1 MKSKRWIRGLIVM
14 AVVGTAVMAA
24 LAQKPAPQKKRVVDG
39 GYVRVVSV
47 SDTPCSFNFELKFHH
62 APWGARQKIPKKGEL
77 PPGQASNWIHVP
89 DLAKGGVVTVLVS
102 SSIPVTNHAEVA
114 RVEFASEA
122 STNAILR
129 SLPVT
134 DGPAIMECSKAMF
147 QSVDDLKSDA
157 EIGAALLADVKRMIF
172 KGKAPR
178 LFPTGYPG
186 GHASMYEAGR
196 LLGFNAIHRPA
207 GQGRDMVERYGYKYI
222 YTFSHLLG
230 AFGQGYG
237 YDRDKNAKQAELAGD
252 LWKKAGLLEN
262 VYFISVRDEADL
274 DVAKSVKTPLCAKA
288 SAVPNEWSQILK
300 RAGVTPE
307 ALMRPDN
314 KAPAGLDPMSSNYW
328 TYVVGFTGDEKEVHR
343 QGVYD
348 TMKVAQAVWPT
359 RFANASEAF
368 HTTFGS
374 NVLIVANNHINTYT
388 KDNFSG
394 LDPWMIYSRQRCL
407 DVPQSCDYW
416 IGIPQQEE
424 FLIDLMR
431 CAGRPHDKPVDA
443 MMQAQSS
450 YQVQTARSLKLRAL
464 SAVGA
469 GARSLSFYEW
479 GPRYMATE
487 NWYDG
492 DRERLRVIGEINH
505 AVGWVEDI
513 VLKGRPAPA
522 RIAILYSRPSEL
534 WDRLAPSE
542 GIADPRDYTCTRRI
556 LYHALRGLQQP
567 VEMIQDEVLPA
578 EQGINIDQYAC
589 IFMSQ
594 RCITAKGADL
604 LLDWV
609 RRGGTLIGII
619 ACGQFDELE
628 QPWDKMS
635 SAFGLK
641 SWKVSP
647 IPKGEY
653 GELEMAGIRFGHMK
667 ARIEVSD
674 AKVLMKFA
682 DGSPA
687 VTEKT
692 LGKGRLIY
700 SAWSPGAA
708 YEAGRTMTNDVM
720 VGLSEAVLPV
730 VASWIRPAG
739 IPVCEAVPSAV
750 SARLIQSPVGAAVF
764 LINTTGAGRV
774 DKVRVTLHGI
784 AVKSVESLECG
795 KVPFTSEGD
804 GVVVELPMGLTD
816 ILRISTL

>member
-1 MKSKRWIRGLIVM
+1 MKFKRWMPGLIVM
-14 AVVGTAVMAA
+14 AVAGTVVAA
-24 LAQKPAPQKKRVVDG
+24 AIVRKADG

-62 APWGARQKIPKKGEL
+62 APWAARQKIPKKGLL

-89 DLAKGGVVTVLVS
+89 DLAKGVVTVLLS
-102 SSIPVTNHAEVA
+102 SAIPGTNHAEVA

-129 SLPVT
+129 TMPIADEPVLV
-134 DGPAIMECSKAMF
+134 ECSKAMF
-147 QSVDDLKSDA
+147 QTSDDLKSDA

-207 GQGRDMVERYGYKYI
+207 GQGRELVERYGYTYI
-222 YTFSHLLG
+222 YTYSHLVG
-230 AFGQGYG
+230 T
-237 YDRDKNAKQAELAGD
+237 AKQAEQVAD
-252 LWKKAGLLEN
+252 LWKKAGVLQN
-262 VYFISVRDEADL
+262 VYFISLRDEAYL
-274 DVAKSVKTPLCAKA
+274 DVATSVKKPLCAKA
-288 SAVPNEWSQILK
+288 YADPLGWSQILK
-300 RAGVTPE
+300 RAGVPPE

-314 KAPAGLDPMSSNYW
+314 KAPAGLDPLSSNYW
-328 TYVVGFTGDEKEVHR
+328 TYVVGFTGDEKEAHR

-348 TMKVAQAVWPT
+348 TMKVAQAIWPT
-359 RFANASEAF
+359 RFANANESF
-368 HTTFGS
+368 HAALGS
-374 NVLIVANNHINTYT
+374 NVLTVANNHINTYI

-394 LDPWMIYSRQRCL
+394 IDPWMIYSRQRCL

-416 IGIPQQEE
+416 IGFPQQEE

-479 GPRYMATE
+479 GPRYVATE

-492 DRERLRVIGEINH
+492 DRERLKVIGEINH

-513 VLKGRPAPA
+513 VLKGHPAPA

-542 GIADPRDYTCTRRI
+542 GIADPRDYMCTRRI
-556 LYHALRGLQQP
+556 LYHALRGLQQS

-609 RRGGTLIGII
+609 RRGGTLIGRI

-653 GELEMAGIRFGHMK
+653 GELEMAGIRFGHLQ

-687 VTEKT
+687 VTEKA

-708 YEAGRTMTNDVM
+708 YHTGGTMTNDVM
-720 VGLSEAVLPV
+720 VGFSEAVLPV
-730 VASWIRPAG
+730 VASWVRPAG
-739 IPVCEAVPSAV
+739 IPVCETVPSAV

-764 LINTTGAGRV
+764 LINTTGADRV

-784 AVKSVESLECG
+784 SVKSVESLECG
-795 KVPFTSEGD
+795 KVPFTPEGD

>member
-1 MKSKRWIRGLIVM
+1 MPIADEPVIV
-14 AVVGTAVMAA
+14 
-24 LAQKPAPQKKRVVDG
+24 
-39 GYVRVVSV
+39 
-47 SDTPCSFNFELKFHH
+47 
-62 APWGARQKIPKKGEL
+62 
-77 PPGQASNWIHVP
+77 
-89 DLAKGGVVTVLVS
+89 
-102 SSIPVTNHAEVA
+102 
-114 RVEFASEA
+114 
-122 STNAILR
+122 
-129 SLPVT
+129 
-134 DGPAIMECSKAMF
+134 ECSKAMF
-147 QSVDDLKSDA
+147 QTSDELKSDA
-157 EIGAALLADVKRMIF
+157 EIGAELLVDVKRMSF
-172 KGKAPR
+172 KGKAPQ

-186 GHASMYEAGR
+186 GHATMFEAGR

-207 GQGRDMVERYGYKYI
+207 GQGHDMVERYGYKYI

-230 AFGQGYG
+230 TTGQGSG
-237 YDRDKNAKQAELAGD
+237 FDRDKNAKQAEQVAD
-252 LWKKAGLLEN
+252 LWKKAGVLQN
-262 VYFISVRDEADL
+262 VYFISLRDEADL
-274 DVAKSVKTPLCAKA
+274 DVATSVKKPLCAKA
-288 SAVPNEWSQILK
+288 SADPWVWSQILK
-300 RAGVTPE
+300 RAGVPPE
-307 ALMRPDN
+307 ALMRPDH
-314 KAPAGLDPMSSNYW
+314 KTPAGLDPLSSNYW
-328 TYVVGFTGDEKEVHR
+328 TYVVGFTGDEKEAHR

-368 HTTFGS
+368 HTALGS
-374 NVLIVANNHINTYT
+374 NVLTVANNHINTYI

-416 IGIPQQEE
+416 IGFPQQEE
-424 FLIDLMR
+424 FVIDLMR

-492 DRERLRVIGEINH
+492 DRKRLQVIGEINH

-522 RIAILYSRPSEL
+522 RVAILYSRPSEL

-542 GIADPRDYTCTRRI
+542 GIADPRDYTCTRRV

-653 GELEMAGIRFGHMK
+653 GELEMAGIRFGHMQ

-687 VTEKT
+687 VTEKA

-708 YEAGRTMTNDVM
+708 YHTGCTMTNGVM

-739 IPVCEAVPSAV
+739 IPVCETAPSAV
-750 SARLIQSPVGAAVF
+750 SARLIQSPVGVAVF
-764 LINTTGAGRV
+764 LINTTGADRL

-784 AVKSVESLECG
+784 SVKSVESLECG
-795 KVPFTSEGD
+795 KVPFTPEGD

-816 ILRISTL
+816 ILKISTL